1 MEFTGKV
8 YRLFAVQSGTSQ
20 NSGNEWRKQEFI
32 FEYREDPA
40 QRWSDKV
47 LLTLQNSKI
56 DELSLKEGDD
66 VKVGFEHHVREYNG
80 RWYNDI
86 RIYNIVKVVEQAPTQ
101 TCVNEPKEQ
110 SLPLTTAPVES
121 SAGNGKDDD
130 LPF

>member
-1 MEFTGKV
+1 MEFIGKV

-32 FEYREDPA
+32 FEYKEDPA

-47 LLTLQNSKI
+47 LLSLQNSKI

-80 RWYNDI
+80 RWYNEI
-86 RIYNIVKVVEQAPTQ
+86 RIYNIKKMVDQEPTQ
-101 TCVNEPKEQ
+101 TFVNEPKEQ
-110 SLPLTTAPVES
+110 SLPLTTAPT
-121 SAGNGKDDD
+121 SATPPSDEPND